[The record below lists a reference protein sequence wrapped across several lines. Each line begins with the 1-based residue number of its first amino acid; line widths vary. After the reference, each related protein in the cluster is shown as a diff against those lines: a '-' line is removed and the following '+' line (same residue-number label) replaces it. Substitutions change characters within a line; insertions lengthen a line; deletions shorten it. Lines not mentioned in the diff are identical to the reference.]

1 MPSDPNRTLQLEIAH
16 VLFMDLVGYT
26 RLPMAEQ
33 MQLLDRL
40 QELLRSTAEFRR
52 AEASSELICLPT
64 GDGMALVFFR
74 DPVAPVECALELAR
88 ALKNHP
94 DLKLRMGIHTGPVY
108 RVEDINA
115 NKNVSGGGINIAE
128 RVVDCGDAGHILL
141 SSTAAEL
148 LVQVGDWSEA
158 LHDLGEC
165 RVKHEQRLHL
175 FNLYTEELGNR
186 ELPEKL
192 RERDAGRGRG
202 GEGAR
207 GRGGDGGSRVSDSP
221 RLLTRVALLYK
232 RSVQPDE
239 ELLHLLERE
248 LTGNGH
254 SVFIDRHLEVGV
266 EWAKAIEREV
276 RTADAVVPLL
286 SAASIQS
293 EMLAYELQIA
303 HEAAQAQHGKPRI
316 LPVRVKYTEPLEE
329 PLAGILDPL
338 HYTLWEGP
346 EDNERLVTELL
357 EALRNPA
364 APAPVVP
371 VANLE
376 PVGGAVPLNSP
387 FYVVRSTDG
396 EFHTAIARRD
406 SIVLVKG
413 ARQMGKTS
421 LLARGLQQARE
432 AGARVVLTDF
442 QKLNASHLESA
453 ETLFLTLADAIADQ
467 LDLDVLPDDVWNA
480 RRGPSVNF
488 ERYLRREVLGKIP
501 SHVVWGLDEVDRI
514 FPCDFGTEV
523 FGLFRSWH
531 NDRALDPSG
540 PWSRLTLA
548 IAYATEA
555 HLFITD
561 VNQSPFNV
569 GTRMTIEDFT
579 FDQVADLNDR
589 HGGPLRAEAEIDRFY
604 RLVGGHPHLVR
615 RGLLEMAT
623 HGLDIAS
630 FEAQADRD
638 EGVFGDH
645 LRRMLVVL
653 SRNEELSDIVRGILR
668 RRPCPTAESFYRL
681 RSSGIVAGES
691 AQDARPRCQLYA
703 TYLARHLL

>member
-1 MPSDPNRTLQLEIAH
+1 MPSDQTRSLQLEIAH
-16 VLFMDLVGYT
+16 VLFMDVVEYT
-26 RLPMAEQ
+26 RLPMSEQ
-33 MQLLDRL
+33 TRLLAQL
-40 QELLRSTAEFRR
+40 QELLRGTAEFRR
-52 AEASSELICLPT
+52 AEASGELICLPT

-74 DPVAPVECALELAR
+74 DPVAPVECALELTR
-88 ALKNHP
+88 ALKDHP
-94 DLKLRMGIHTGPVY
+94 ELKLRMGVHTGPVY

-141 SSTAAEL
+141 SSTVAQL
-148 LVQVGDWSEA
+148 LEQVGDWSA
-158 LHDLGEC
+158 SLHDLGEC
-165 RVKHEQRLHL
+165 QVKHGARVHL
-175 FNLYTEELGNR
+175 FNLYTDELGNPK
-186 ELPEKL
+186 LPEKL
-192 RERDAGRGRG
+192 RGPDAGTRGRG
-202 GEGAR
+202 AVL
-207 GRGGDGGSRVSDSP
+207 DVDSP
-221 RLLTRVALLYK
+221 RPSVSPSPRLSSRVALLYK
-232 RSVQPDE
+232 RNAAPDDQV
-239 ELLHLLERE
+239 LKLLEHE
-248 LTGNGH
+248 LTTHGH
-254 SVFIDRHLEVGV
+254 SIFVDRHLSVGV

-286 SAASIQS
+286 SAASVQS

-316 LPVRVKYTEPLEE
+316 LPVRVSYAEPLEE

-346 EDNERLVTELL
+346 QDDERLVAELV
-357 EALRNPA
+357 EALRKPA
-364 APAPVVP
+364 APPPVAPV
-371 VANLE
+371 ATLE
-376 PVGGAVPLNSP
+376 PVGGAVPLDSP

-396 EFHTAIARRD
+396 EFRTAIARRD

-432 AGARVVLTDF
+432 AGARIVLTDF
-442 QKLNASHLESA
+442 QKLNAAHLESA

-467 LDLDVLPDDVWNA
+467 LDLETLPDDVWNA

-501 SHVVWGLDEVDRI
+501 NHIVWGLDEVDRL
-514 FPCDFGTEV
+514 FACDFGTEV

-531 NDRALDPSG
+531 NERALDPNG

-561 VNQSPFNV
+561 MNQSPFNV
-569 GTRMTIEDFT
+569 GTRLTLEDFT
-579 FDQVADLNDR
+579 FDQVADLNVR
-589 HGGPLRAEAEIDRFY
+589 HGCPLRDEAEVARFY

-623 HGLDIAS
+623 HGLDIS
-630 FEAQADRD
+630 TFEAQADRD

-653 SRNEELSDIVRGILR
+653 SRNEELSEVVRGVLR

-681 RSSGIVAGES
+681 RSSGIMAGES
-691 AQDARPRCQLYA
+691 AQDVRPRCQLYA
-703 TYLARHLL
+703 TYLTRHLL